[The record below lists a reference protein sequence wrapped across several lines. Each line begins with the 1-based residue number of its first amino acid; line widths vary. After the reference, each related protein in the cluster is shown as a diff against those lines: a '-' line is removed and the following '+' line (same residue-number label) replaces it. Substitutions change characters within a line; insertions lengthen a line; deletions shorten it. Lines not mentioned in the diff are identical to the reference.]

1 MNSSKFLFF
10 SGKGG
15 VGKTSMAASTA
26 VQEAERGRKT
36 LIVTTDPAS
45 NLADIF
51 ETEIGHHIVPIPG
64 VPNLW
69 AMEIEPDQAT
79 AEYKERILG
88 PMRGVFPA
96 EVIAVV
102 EEQFNSPCTTE
113 IAAFDR
119 FVKFMDEPEY
129 DLVIF
134 DTAPTGH
141 TIRLLELPVN
151 WSEFID
157 LSAKGSGQTCL
168 GPVQA
173 IQESKAIY
181 DKAIAELRDPQSTTF
196 VFVVQPEAVAIA
208 ETERS
213 VAEISQLGVKSI
225 ELIINGILPE
235 EVCQDSFF
243 RTRYEMQQ
251 RHLREIE
258 TRLALP
264 TRRMLLQDDE
274 IKGVE
279 RLKQTGQTLFG
290 QQIRVP
296 RGIHERVS
304 A

>member
-1 MNSSKFLFF
+1 MNQSRFLFF

-26 VQEAERGRKT
+26 VQEAEGGRKT

-45 NLADIF
+45 NLADVF
-51 ETEIGHHIVPIPG
+51 ETEIGHRISPIPG

-69 AMEIEPDQAT
+69 AMEIDPDQAT
-79 AEYKERILG
+79 TEYKEKTLG
-88 PMRGVFPA
+88 PMRAVFPA
-96 EVIAVV
+96 DVIAVV

-119 FVKFMDEPEY
+119 FVKFMDDSEY
-129 DLVIF
+129 DLIIF

-173 IQESKAIY
+173 IQESKAMY
-181 DKAIAELRDPQSTTF
+181 DKAIAELRNPRATTF
-196 VFVVQPEAVAIA
+196 IFVVQPEAVAIG

-213 VAEISQLGVKSI
+213 VAEIRQLGVKSI

-235 EVCQDSFF
+235 EVCQDTFF
-243 RTRYEMQQ
+243 RARWEMQQ
-251 RHLREIE
+251 RHLQEIE
-258 TRLALP
+258 RRLVMP
-264 TRRMLLQDDE
+264 TRRMFLEDDE
-274 IKGVE
+274 IKGIE
-279 RLKQTGQTLFG
+279 KLRHTGQMLLE
-290 QQIRVP
+290 
-296 RGIHERVS
+296 RGTSKQRGDHERVS

>member
-1 MNSSKFLFF
+1 MDNAKFLFF

-26 VQEAERGRKT
+26 VWQAGQGRKT

-51 ETEIGHHIVPIPG
+51 ETEIGHHIVPIGGAPG
-64 VPNLW
+64 LW

-88 PMRGVFPA
+88 PMRTVFPP

-119 FVKFMDEPEY
+119 FVKFMDDPEY

-157 LSAKGSGQTCL
+157 LSSKGSGQTCL

-173 IQESKAIY
+173 IQESKTIY
-181 DKAIAELRDPQSTTF
+181 DKAMVNLRDPRSTTF
-196 VFVVQPEAVAIA
+196 VFVVQPEAVIIS

-213 VAEISQLGVKSI
+213 VAEISQLGVKTI
-225 ELIINGILPE
+225 ELIINSILPE
-235 EVCQDSFF
+235 EVCREPFF
-243 RTRYEMQQ
+243 RKQYEMQQ

-258 TRLALP
+258 TRLVMP
-264 TRRMLLQDDE
+264 TRQMFLQEEE
-274 IKGVE
+274 IKGLE
-279 RLKQTGQTLFG
+279 RLKHTGQMLFE
-290 QQIRVP
+290 VP
-296 RGIHERVS
+296 MSARRGVP